1 VYIVPASKF
10 SIVITCHNQAHIVR
24 DAVDSALGQLHPN
37 KEVIVVDDGSSDGSA
52 AVLERYDERIRLCR
66 LKQNAGAAS
75 ARNAGAA
82 LATGD
87 YLAFLD
93 GDDALQ
99 PWALAIYQR
108 LVHNCRPKLI
118 LGTLTWRKGELIA
131 DSDDIPPKI
140 EFVSYDYWAKKD
152 RPFRSSASALVVER
166 KAFEAVKG
174 WPEEVTLF
182 EDQYLEAK
190 LAYSGCTIQVVSPA
204 TVLYRLH
211 ESNVTHDT
219 RKLISGCYT
228 LLRAFKGS
236 TPAGNWR
243 KHVASSALIGGPTF
257 WVMRR
262 AYRAGLRGEAVKLLL
277 RAWPVVSVAALA
289 RFRSFVFGRRPV
301 EILASAESP
310 PAWG

>member
-1 VYIVPASKF
+1 VAVSKF

-24 DAVDSALGQLHPN
+24 DAVDSALRQLHPN
-37 KEVIVVDDGSSDGSA
+37 KEVIVVDDGSSDDSA
-52 AVLERYDERIRLCR
+52 AVLESYGEHIRLCR
-66 LKQNAGAAS
+66 LKRNGGAAR

-108 LVHNCRPKLI
+108 IVRNCKPKLI
-118 LGTLTWRKGELIA
+118 LGALQWCKGKLIA
-131 DSDDIPPKI
+131 DSDDIPQKI
-140 EFVSYDYWAKKD
+140 EFVSYDYWVEKD

-166 KAFEAVKG
+166 AAFEAVKG

-190 LAYSGCTIQVVSPA
+190 LAYSGRTIQVVAPA

-211 ESNVTHDT
+211 DSNVTHDT
-219 RKLISGCYT
+219 RKLISACYV
-228 LLRAFKGS
+228 LLAAFKSS
-236 TPAGNWR
+236 TSAQSWR
-243 KHVASSALIGGPTF
+243 RHMASSALIGGPTF
-257 WVMRR
+257 WVLRR
-262 AYRAGLRGEAVKLLL
+262 AYRAGLRAEAGKLLL

-301 EILASAESP
+301 EILANAESP